1 MDIVEEI
8 KKCKS
13 DEELKALAEEA
24 IEVFTEQAKQENICT
39 EYLGDRIGYNPRF
52 VLLGEE
58 EVYESNNIWNGYIP
72 KGTKV
77 VYARFKD
84 DEVNQFT
91 SDGYYYFMDDDSYV
105 YDFFQ
110 FIKEEEGIED
120 DYDIIVTVHKF
131 IEERFA
137 KYVNPRNREIMHHL
151 LYKDKTLFH
160 APVREHGFS
169 DFYYNGSAKCTEM
182 AIMGQNLLSL
192 LNIEVIYVN
201 DFNHAY
207 NIYIPRGDS
216 EDADNAYVLDFGKF
230 VPCLDVHL
238 NYIGKIP
245 FFGKI
250 KDYTPGMFE
259 EIFEG
264 KKRLTFPDY
273 FVMRM
278 NNTTFEMAYGER
290 RDYGVDYMPLEDKK
304 LLVRE
309 RTKKNHHMDF

>member
-13 DEELKALAEEA
+13 EEELKALADEA
-24 IEVFTEQAKQENICT
+24 IEVFTEQAKEENICT

-52 VLLGEE
+52 IIGEE
-58 EVYESNNIWNGYIP
+58 DAYESNNVWNGYIP

-84 DEVNQFT
+84 ELVSQFT
-91 SDGYYYFMDDDSYV
+91 NNGYYYFMDDDSYV

-110 FIKEEEGIED
+110 FIKDEKDIED

-151 LYKDKTLFH
+151 LYKDDTTFY
-160 APVREHGFS
+160 APVREHGFT

-216 EDADNAYVLDFGKF
+216 EDANNAYVIDFGNF
-230 VPCLDVHL
+230 VPCFDINL

-250 KDYTPGMFE
+250 KDYTPEMFE

-264 KKRLTFPDY
+264 KKRITFPNY
-273 FVMRM
+273 IIMRI
-278 NNTTFEMAYGER
+278 NNTTFEMACGEK
-290 RDYGVDYMPLEDKK
+290 RDYGVDYLPLEDKK

-309 RTKKNHHMDF
+309 RTKKNHNMDF